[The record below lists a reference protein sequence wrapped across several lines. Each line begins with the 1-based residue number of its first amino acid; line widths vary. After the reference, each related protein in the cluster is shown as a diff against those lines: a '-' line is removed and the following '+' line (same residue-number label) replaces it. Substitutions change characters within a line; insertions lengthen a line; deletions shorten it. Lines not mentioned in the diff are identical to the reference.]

1 MPQEMPQE
9 RKSPEDVRGR
19 TSWLNTRMEGRT
31 VRAWIAIAVA
41 IAVVVL
47 GFGAWWTYGRDGGPG
62 MQAGKDGGGVV
73 ADAPRFPPV
82 TGLYDGER
90 VFFAHT
96 EASDP
101 QVAAML
107 TDMMDSPVLVVAE
120 LADVPDATLGPV
132 YVFTNG
138 IKPDGPRGP
147 MGHQPDVFDTAPG
160 DKGYTPLR
168 QVNLVTWKDPAQ
180 ARLLDS
186 AQKIE
191 QATAQG
197 SIQIKQTGAVV
208 TMPFLQWPGGK
219 R

>member
-1 MPQEMPQE
+1 M
-9 RKSPEDVRGR
+9 SHG
-19 TSWLNTRMEGRT
+19 SWLNTRMDGRP
-31 VRAWIAIAVA
+31 VKAWIAIAVA

-47 GFGAWWTYGRDGGPG
+47 GFGAWWTYGLNGGPDMREG
-62 MQAGKDGGGVV
+62 MDGGGAV

-82 TGLYDGER
+82 AGLYDGEQIA
-90 VFFAHT
+90 FAHT

-101 QVAAML
+101 QVAEML
-107 TDMMDSPVLVVAE
+107 TDMMDSPVLVVPE
-120 LADVPDATLGPV
+120 LADAPDATLGTV

-147 MGHQPDVFDTAPG
+147 MGYQPDVFDTAPG

-168 QVNLVTWKDPAQ
+168 EVHLVTWKDPAQ

-186 AQKIE
+186 AGKVE
-191 QATAQG
+191 QARSQRALQV
-197 SIQIKQTGAVV
+197 KQTGAVV
-208 TMPFLQWPGGK
+208 NMPFLQWPDGK